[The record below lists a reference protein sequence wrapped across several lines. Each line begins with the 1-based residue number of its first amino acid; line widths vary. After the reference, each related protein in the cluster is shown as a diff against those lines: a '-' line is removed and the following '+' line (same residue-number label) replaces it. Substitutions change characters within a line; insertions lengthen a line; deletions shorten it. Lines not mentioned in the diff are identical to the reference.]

1 MNNSDD
7 SNGIV
12 WFIFA
17 LGPGTGI
24 AIWAWIQAKYRNK
37 DARYK
42 PESTVAHTIT
52 NVVQG
57 DTFTRKIV
65 SRSRSITGRNDS
77 SHHERAR
84 VSGVVKGQG

>member
-7 SNGIV
+7 SGSIA

-24 AIWAWIQAKYRNK
+24 AIWMWIQAKYRNK
-37 DARYK
+37 SARYK

-52 NVVQG
+52 NVVQE

-65 SRSRSITGRNDS
+65 SRSRSVNGRNERD
-77 SHHERAR
+77 HHERAR
-84 VSGVVKGQG
+84 VSRVVKG

>member
-7 SNGIV
+7 SGSIA

-37 DARYK
+37 NARYK

-52 NVVQG
+52 NVVQE
-57 DTFTRKIV
+57 DKFTRKIV

-77 SHHERAR
+77 SHHQRAR
-84 VSGVVKGQG
+84 VSGVVKGEG